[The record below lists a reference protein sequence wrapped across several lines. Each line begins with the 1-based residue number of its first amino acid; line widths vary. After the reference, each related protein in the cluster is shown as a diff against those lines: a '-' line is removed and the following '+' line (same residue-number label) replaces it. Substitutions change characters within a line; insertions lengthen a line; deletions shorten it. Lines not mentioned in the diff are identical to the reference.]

1 MWAPMTG
8 PHIRRSAFDSTYLLK
23 EKNMNQIAR
32 IDTNTL
38 NQLSRQLVGF
48 DEFFSGFEKRFINQV
63 NNNYPPYNLLK
74 FDKDRYEIQIAT
86 TGFEPDEITVEV
98 DQDQLIVRGEAKT
111 DDTDVNVQYLHRGLA
126 RRNFT
131 RVLSLEQYIEVGEAV
146 IRNGVLS
153 IQLNRVIPDA
163 LKPRK
168 LEIKVV

>member
-1 MWAPMTG
+1 
-8 PHIRRSAFDSTYLLK
+8 
-23 EKNMNQIAR
+23 MNQIAR

-48 DEFFSGFEKRFINQV
+48 DEFFSNFEKRFSNQV

-74 FDKDRYEIQIAT
+74 YDKDRYEIQIAT

-111 DDTDVNVQYLHRGLA
+111 DETTEGVQYLYRGLA

-131 RVLSLEQYIEVGEAV
+131 RVLSLEQYVEVGEAS
-146 IRNGVLS
+146 IRNGILRV
-153 IQLNRVIPDA
+153 QLNRVLPES

>member
-1 MWAPMTG
+1 
-8 PHIRRSAFDSTYLLK
+8 
-23 EKNMNQIAR
+23 MNQIAR